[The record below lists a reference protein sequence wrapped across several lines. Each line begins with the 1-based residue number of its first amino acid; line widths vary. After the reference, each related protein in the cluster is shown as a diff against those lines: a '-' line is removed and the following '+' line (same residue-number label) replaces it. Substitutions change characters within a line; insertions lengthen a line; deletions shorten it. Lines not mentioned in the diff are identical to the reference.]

1 MSVSVVIV
9 YIIQK
14 GHDNR
19 MLLGL
24 AFLIPA
30 NETYH
35 VILPLHGFSVAL
47 VRYFVE
53 NIVQI
58 IQRVHNLPHISFLD
72 GGHGMK
78 FESVNLFAL
87 TVSVGITVDPVD
99 IILGIKW
106 VPRPGINSTAPFV
119 VNGEPIEEH
128 HHYIKSPIS
137 RR

>member
-1 MSVSVVIV
+1 
-9 YIIQK
+9 
-14 GHDNR
+14 

-24 AFLIPA
+24 AFLIPV

-35 VILPLHGFSVAL
+35 VVLPIRGSSVAL

-58 IQRVHNLPHISFLD
+58 IQRVHNLPNIFFLD
-72 GGHGMK
+72 PGHGVN
-78 FESVNLFAL
+78 FESVNLFAF

-99 IILGIKW
+99 IILGVEG

-128 HHYIKSPIS
+128 HHYIKSPVS